1 MGYAPGLALG
11 RRWVSR
17 VSTNR
22 LLGFLLCE
30 DLLLVLLDHL
40 VVLWLTDGHE
50 IYQFVIYMK

>member
-1 MGYAPGLALG
+1 MGYALGLALG

-30 DLLLVLLDHL
+30 ELLLVLLDHL
-40 VVLWLTDGHE
+40 VVLWLADGYE
-50 IYQFVIYMK
+50 VYQFVIYMK